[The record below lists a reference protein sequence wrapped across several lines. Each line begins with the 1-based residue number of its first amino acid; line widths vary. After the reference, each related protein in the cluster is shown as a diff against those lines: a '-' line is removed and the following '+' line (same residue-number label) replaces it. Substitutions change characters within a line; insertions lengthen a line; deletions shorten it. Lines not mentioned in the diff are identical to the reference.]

1 MCIRN
6 NDHYSQPP
14 LFLHIYFSKRAKV
27 RVDDVLAA
35 AKAFGGDF
43 PMPPYDTNLD
53 INCNGKIRVD
63 DIVTVAANFG
73 WTKP

>member
-1 MCIRN
+1 M
-6 NDHYSQPP
+6 
-14 LFLHIYFSKRAKV
+14 